1 MSGSLNISQ
10 LYKATMTGE
19 MKNQPGP
26 KNALN
31 ARRQTDSNLNFTLS
45 NPPRAHYCPV
55 PIVLIEATETMLLV
69 CSIKAEVL
77 SFSLPPATQVIEL
90 WQGSL

>member
-1 MSGSLNISQ
+1 M
-10 LYKATMTGE
+10 MTGKV
-19 MKNQPGP
+19 KNQPAS

-31 ARRQTDSNLNFTLS
+31 ACRQTATNLNFTLS

-55 PIVLIEATETMLLV
+55 PIVLIEATETMLLT

-77 SFSLPPATQVIEL
+77 SFSLR
-90 WQGSL
+90 GSPSSNTGN